1 MKLLLA
7 FCRGVGIV
15 VVAAALLGA
24 VVPGLNF
31 RLCLGPADRCVLKNE
46 PLPVLSQGTAPTTTQ
61 EKT

>member
-24 VVPGLNF
+24 TVPGLNF
-31 RLCLGPADRCVLKNE
+31 RLCLGAADRCVLKNE
-46 PLPVLSQGTAPTTTQ
+46 TVSIPSQETKETP
-61 EKT
+61 